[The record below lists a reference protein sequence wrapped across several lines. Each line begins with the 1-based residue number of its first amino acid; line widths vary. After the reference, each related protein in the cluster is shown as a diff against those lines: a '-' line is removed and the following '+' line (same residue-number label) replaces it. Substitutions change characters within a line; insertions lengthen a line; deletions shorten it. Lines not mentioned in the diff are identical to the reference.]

1 MIIPIGHE
9 DGTVRRAPWVTL
21 GVVLVC
27 FLVQLA
33 MLSQRDVERRAD
45 ESWQAAFEY
54 AVNHPYLR
62 VDAALLPDE
71 ARSRLEGAIP
81 TGDVAAEQRR
91 LDELTAT
98 WRGDLGRHPLWRGGL
113 IPAHPRVSG
122 LFTHMFLHAGWLHL
136 IGNMLFFYLAGPFLE
151 DAWGRR
157 LFAAFYVCA
166 GLFAGG
172 MYALLERHLDAP
184 LVGASGAVAG
194 VLGAFL
200 LLRGRSNIRFVLFL
214 GFVATFTAPAWVML
228 PLWFLGELLDA
239 LAGDVTA
246 AGVGGGVAYWAHVWG
261 FVFGLAFA
269 AVAQRVRPV
278 AAEPLP
284 RAVSRDPRLAEARKL
299 LDRGLYPRAWM
310 LLAEA
315 ADRPN
320 PDPEAL
326 ADFWGLAVHLGREAE
341 ALPAARELLRRR
353 LRDGEFV
360 EAAALLVQL
369 AGPLAADPDL
379 PSLQLR
385 AADGLAASDPEGA
398 ARLVAAARAR
408 PDLPPGLQAKAAR
421 LAARLAGGTGEVYL
435 GTVPQLARDPRTS
448 RSGS

>member
-9 DGTVRRAPWVTL
+9 DANVSRAPWVTL

-27 FLVQLA
+27 FLVQVA
-33 MLSQRDVERRAD
+33 MLSQRDVEHAVD
-45 ESWQAAFEY
+45 ESWQAAVEY

-62 VDAALLPDE
+62 VDPALLPEE

-81 TGDVAAEQRR
+81 AGELGAEQRR
-91 LDELTAT
+91 LDELTAA
-98 WRGDLGRHPLWRGGL
+98 WRADLRRHPLWRGGL
-113 IPAHPRVSG
+113 VPAHPRPLG

-136 IGNMLFFYLAGPFLE
+136 IGNMLFLYLTGPFLE

-157 LFAAFYVCA
+157 LFTAFYLSA

-172 MYALLERHLDAP
+172 MYAVLERHLDAP
-184 LVGASGAVAG
+184 LIGASGAVAG

-200 LLRGRSNIRFVLFL
+200 LLRARSKIRFALFV

-246 AGVGGGVAYWAHVWG
+246 AGVGGVAYWAHVWG
-261 FVFGLAFA
+261 FLFGLGFA
-269 AVAQRVRPV
+269 AVVQRVRPV
-278 AAEPLP
+278 AAERLP
-284 RAVSRDPRLAEARKL
+284 RAAVADPRLAEARKA
-299 LDRGLYPRAWM
+299 LDRGLYPIAWT
-310 LLAEA
+310 LLTEA
-315 ADRPN
+315 ANRPN

-326 ADFWGLAVHLGREAE
+326 EDLWGLAVHLGREAE

-353 LRDGEFV
+353 LRDGAFT

-369 AGPLAADPDL
+369 AGPLAADPEL

-385 AADGLAASDPEGA
+385 AADGLVARDPEGA
-398 ARLVAAARAR
+398 GRLLAAARAH
-408 PDLPPGLQAKAAR
+408 PNLPPGLQAKAAR
-421 LAARLAGGTGEVYL
+421 LADRLAGTQSPVTRGPASAAG
-435 GTVPQLARDPRTS
+435 
-448 RSGS
+448 